1 MPLLAQTIVYQSGNL
16 DILKTWDANYKNI
29 LNPENKVIQDLHGI
43 SSAIKPKSGW
53 FATETIK
60 ECRQMLGGHG
70 YSSFSKLAVLY
81 NDNDINN
88 TWEGDNNVL
97 IQQATKYVLDN
108 ASKLMKGKPI

>member
-53 FATETIK
+53 FATEAIK

-108 ASKLMKGKPI
+108 AGKLMKGKPI